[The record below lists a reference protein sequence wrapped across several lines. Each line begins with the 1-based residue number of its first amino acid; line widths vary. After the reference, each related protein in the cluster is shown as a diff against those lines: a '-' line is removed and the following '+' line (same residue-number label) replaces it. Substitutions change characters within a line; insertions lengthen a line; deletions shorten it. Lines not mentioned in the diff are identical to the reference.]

1 MVFFIIFTFMFNS
14 IKTFIIGIIIG
25 IANVIPGVSGGTLVV
40 VFNIYDKFVNA
51 ITLNIKKIIN
61 NWKFILPLFLGMA
74 IGIIFFSKGI
84 TLLYKNYPIQANYF
98 FSGLIAGSIPLLF
111 NYSIKKYDSKQINS
125 KLKYALIGV
134 FILIGILIIL
144 GFETLQKTTSDSVN
158 STILPDFSLSL
169 SIKLLIGGI
178 LAAFAMIIPGISG
191 SLLLLT
197 MGVYTTIIS
206 AISAFFSKETIL
218 NSLFII
224 IPTGIGILIGLFLG
238 AKLISILIKKIPN
251 YSYSVILGLI
261 IGSLIII
268 FPGFSN
274 INGFILFA
282 SSICFLLGFCLAYFS
297 SKFSKE

>member
-111 NYSIKKYDSKQINS
+111 KYSIKKYDSKQINS

-144 GFETLQKTTSDSVN
+144 GFEALQKTTSDSVN

>member
-111 NYSIKKYDSKQINS
+111 KYSIKKYDSKQINS

-144 GFETLQKTTSDSVN
+144 GFETLQKTTSDSVK

>member
-144 GFETLQKTTSDSVN
+144 GFEALQKTTSDSVN

-268 FPGFSN
+268 FPGFNN

>member
-134 FILIGILIIL
+134 FILIGVLIIL